1 MPLLVLLV
9 VSAGA
14 AALTYWAWT
23 WRVWRRSAEVPV
35 ENALDAALGDAGPVA
50 RTTALVPAMG
60 VLTVAVVVI
69 GTLALLVERNTPVR
83 RWDDQVERWA
93 SDQAG
98 PLGTD
103 VLRLITHLGDTVTVL
118 TIAGVATAF
127 LLAWAKRPRWA
138 LFLVV
143 VVVGQW
149 ALANTIKWIVGRPR
163 PELDPLVTTF
173 SGNSFPSGH
182 STAAAAT
189 YLALALVVSGVVVRA
204 DRRLLVAVA
213 VGLGVAV
220 GGSRA
225 LLGVHWFTD
234 VVAGLLLG
242 WTWCLMSLAVLDPDR
257 RRSPRSARRTT
268 PTG

>member
-1 MPLLVLLV
+1 MPLLLLLC

-14 AALTYWAWT
+14 AVLTYWAWT
-23 WRVWRRSAEVPV
+23 WRVWRRSAEGPIEKVLDD
-35 ENALDAALGDAGPVA
+35 ALEDAGPVA

-60 VLTVAVVVI
+60 ALTVVFVMI
-69 GTLALLVERNTPVR
+69 GALALLVERNTPVR

-93 SDQAG
+93 SEQAG

-118 TIAGVATAF
+118 TLAAVATAL
-127 LLAWAKRPRWA
+127 LLAWVKRPRWA

-149 ALANTIKWIVGRPR
+149 ALANAIKWLVGRPR
-163 PELDPLVTTF
+163 PALDPLATF

-182 STAAAAT
+182 TTAAAAT
-189 YLALALVVSGVVVRA
+189 YLALALVVSALVVRA
-204 DRRLLVAVA
+204 DRRQLVAVA

-242 WTWCLMSLAVLDPDR
+242 WAWCLVSLAVLDPDR
-257 RRSPRSARRTT
+257 RRSPRPGRHTAST
-268 PTG
+268 P

>member
-1 MPLLVLLV
+1 MPLLLLLV

-14 AALTYWAWT
+14 AALTYWAWS
-23 WRVWRRSAEVPV
+23 WRVWRRSAEVEV
-35 ENALDAALGDAGPVA
+35 EKAIDDALEDAGPVA
-50 RTTALVPAMG
+50 RTTVLVPVMG
-60 VLTVAVVVI
+60 VLALAVVVI
-69 GTLALLVERNTPVR
+69 GALALLVERNTPVR
-83 RWDDQVERWA
+83 RWDDRVERWA
-93 SDQAG
+93 IDQAG

-118 TIAGVATAF
+118 TLAAVATV
-127 LLAWAKRPRWA
+127 LLLTWAKRPRWA

-149 ALANTIKWIVGRPR
+149 ALANAIKWLVGRPR
-163 PELDPLVTTF
+163 PELEPLAAF

-182 STAAAAT
+182 TTAAAAT

-213 VGLGVAV
+213 VGIAVAV

-242 WTWCLMSLAVLDPDR
+242 WAWCLVSLAVVDPDR
-257 RRSPRSARRTT
+257 RGSARPSERAA

>member
-1 MPLLVLLV
+1 MPVALLLV

-14 AALTYWAWT
+14 AALAYWAWG
-23 WRVWRRSAEVPV
+23 WRVWRRDAEQQV
-35 ENALDAALGDAGPVA
+35 EKAIDDALEDTGPVA
-50 RTTALVPAMG
+50 RTTVLVPVMG
-60 VLTVAVVVI
+60 VLTLAVVVI
-69 GTLALLVERNTPVR
+69 GALALLVERNTPVR
-83 RWDDQVERWA
+83 RWDDRVERWA
-93 SDQAG
+93 VDQAG

-103 VLRLITHLGDTVTVL
+103 ALRLITHLGDTLTVL
-118 TIAGVATAF
+118 TLTAVAAVL

-138 LFLVV
+138 LFLTVV
-143 VVVGQW
+143 VIGQW
-149 ALANTIKWIVGRPR
+149 ALANAIKWLVGRPR
-163 PELDPLVTTF
+163 PELDPLAAF

-182 STAAAAT
+182 TTAAAAT
-189 YLALALVVSGVVVRA
+189 YLALALAVSGVLVGA

-242 WTWCLMSLAVLDPDR
+242 WTWCLACFAVLDPDR
-257 RRSPRSARRTT
+257 RRSPRPSRRTA
-268 PTG
+268 PAG